1 MGTMFVWSS
10 PVLNYLDPDYCPNY
24 HCDLTL
30 TKQEAVWVNAI
41 AFFGCIFSVPM
52 AGEIIMIRH
61 NKVVPT
67 PLGGVP
73 FTEIDISDHGLTMS
87 LSEHQKD
94 LQIPF

>member
-61 NKVVPT
+61 YKVVPT

-73 FTEIDISDHGLTMS
+73 FTEIDRSDHGLTIS

>member
-52 AGEIIMIRH
+52 AGEIKSNSTIMIRRYKLFLH
-61 NKVVPT
+61 
-67 PLGGVP
+67 
-73 FTEIDISDHGLTMS
+73 LTRYFIFQDCS
-87 LSEHQKD
+87 CPRSE
-94 LQIPF
+94 

>member
-1 MGTMFVWSS
+1 MFVWSS

-52 AGEIIMIRH
+52 AGEIKSNSTIMIRRY
-61 NKVVPT
+61 K
-67 PLGGVP
+67 L
-73 FTEIDISDHGLTMS
+73 FLQLTRYFIFQDCS
-87 LSEHQKD
+87 CPRWE
-94 LQIPF
+94 